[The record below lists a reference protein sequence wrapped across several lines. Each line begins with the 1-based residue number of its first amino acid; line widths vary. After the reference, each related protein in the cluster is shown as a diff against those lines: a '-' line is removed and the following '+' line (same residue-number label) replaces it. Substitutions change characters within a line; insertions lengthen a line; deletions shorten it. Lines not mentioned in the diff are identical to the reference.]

1 MPSKVYLAP
10 AAKEGG
16 LAEGAVKRLF
26 DAAGLGECFGDGDA
40 VALKLHFGEPGNR
53 DVWQPA
59 QVREAV
65 ECVTSGGGRPF
76 LTDAN
81 VLYRSLRHNA
91 VTHLAVA
98 AENGFSYESCG
109 CPLMIADG
117 LRGEDYVEL
126 PVPGGKHHRKAKI
139 GAGIARA
146 DAVISLT
153 HVTGHIQF
161 GLGGA
166 IKNLGMGSG
175 SIAGKQMMHE
185 HFKPEVN
192 ESKCISCGA
201 CAEHCPV
208 AAITVPEGS
217 TAEVDES
224 KCIGCGECVAHC
236 PSGAIPVQWGETV
249 GLQERT
255 AEFCAALMAGRPERF
270 GFISLLTGVT
280 GSCDCLRDRG
290 KPIVPDIGALAS
302 RDIAAVDQA
311 ALDLICREKNGER
324 KLQSA
329 APSSRLGLAHEY
341 AESLGL
347 GSREYQLVEV

>member
-10 AAKEGG
+10 AEKQGG
-16 LAEGAVKRLF
+16 LAKGAVKRLF
-26 DAAGLGECFGDGDA
+26 AAAGLGECFGRDDL

-53 DVWQPA
+53 AVWQPS
-59 QVREAV
+59 QIREVV
-65 ECVTSGGGRPF
+65 ECVKAGGGLPF

-91 VTHLAVA
+91 VTHLQVA

-109 CPLMIADG
+109 CPLVIADG
-117 LRGEDYVEL
+117 LRGEGSVEL
-126 PVPGGKHHRKAKI
+126 PVPGGKHHKQAKI
-139 GAGIARA
+139 AAEVARA

-185 HFKPEVN
+185 HFRPDPDGA
-192 ESKCISCGA
+192 KCTSCGA
-201 CAEHCPV
+201 CAEHCPTD
-208 AAITVPEGS
+208 AITVPEGS
-217 TAEVDES
+217 TAKLDES
-224 KCIGCGECVAHC
+224 KCIGCGECIAHC
-236 PSGAIPVQWGETV
+236 PAGAIPVQWGETE

-270 GFISLLTGVT
+270 GFISLLTHVT

-290 KPIVPDIGALAS
+290 KPVVRDIGALAS
-302 RDIAAVDQA
+302 PDIVATDQA
-311 ALDLICREKNGER
+311 SLDLICREKSGEK

-329 APSSRLGLAHEY
+329 APSSRLGLAHEC
-341 AESLGL
+341 AERLGL